1 MNTFCGITKPVSYAV
16 AASML
21 VMSLHLPVAN
31 AAMVSTEAVVHS
43 AQAQQERGRLHGALN
58 REDVKAKLASL
69 GVDQAQVQ
77 ARVDALTDD
86 EAQALAQRLDQMP
99 AGGEAI
105 VGTLVFI
112 FLVLLITDLL
122 GLTNV
127 FPFTKKGSAS
137 R

>member
-1 MNTFCGITKPVSYAV
+1 MNTFLCITKPVSYAV

-31 AAMVSTEAVVHS
+31 AAMVGTEAVVHS
-43 AQAQQERGRLHGALN
+43 AQAQQERGRLHDALN

-99 AGGEAI
+99 AGGDI
-105 VGTLVFI
+105 VSALIFV
-112 FLVLLITDLL
+112 FLVLLVTDLL
-122 GLTNV
+122 GLTDV

>member
-1 MNTFCGITKPVSYAV
+1 MNIFRGITKPVSYAV

-31 AAMVSTEAVVHS
+31 AAMVGTEAVVHS
-43 AQAQQERGRLHGALN
+43 AQAQQERGRLHDALN

-86 EAQALAQRLDQMP
+86 EAQALAQQLDQMP
-99 AGGEAI
+99 AGSGI
-105 VGTLVFI
+105 VGALVFV
-112 FLVLLITDLL
+112 FVVLLITDLL
-122 GLTNV
+122 GLTSV
-127 FPFTKKGSAS
+127 FPFTKKGSAL

>member
-1 MNTFCGITKPVSYAV
+1 MNTFLCITKPVSYAV

-31 AAMVSTEAVVHS
+31 AAMVGTEAVVHS
-43 AQAQQERGRLHGALN
+43 AQAQQERGRLHDALN

-99 AGGEAI
+99 AGGGI
-105 VGTLVFI
+105 VSALIFV
-112 FLVLLITDLL
+112 FLVLLVTDLL
-122 GLTNV
+122 GLTDV

>member
-1 MNTFCGITKPVSYAV
+1 MNTFRFITKPVSYAV
-16 AASML
+16 ATSML

-31 AAMVSTEAVVHS
+31 AAMVGTEAVVYS
-43 AQAQQERGRLHGALN
+43 AQAQQERGRLHDALN

-86 EAQALAQRLDQMP
+86 EAQALAQQLDQMP
-99 AGGEAI
+99 AGSGI
-105 VGTLVFI
+105 VGALVFV
-112 FLVLLITDLL
+112 FVVLLITDLL
-122 GLTNV
+122 GLTSV
-127 FPFTKKGSAS
+127 FPFTKKGSAL

>member
-1 MNTFCGITKPVSYAV
+1 MNTFRCITKPVSYAV
-16 AASML
+16 TASML
-21 VMSLHLPVAN
+21 VMSLHLPVAS
-31 AAMVSTEAVVHS
+31 AAMVGTEAVVYS
-43 AQAQQERGRLHGALN
+43 AQAQQERGRLHDALN

-77 ARVDALTDD
+77 ARVDALTAD

-99 AGGEAI
+99 AGAD
-105 VGTLVFI
+105 VVATLAFI
-112 FLVLLITDLL
+112 FLVLLITDLF

-127 FPFTKKGSAS
+127 FKFTNKGSAN

>member
-1 MNTFCGITKPVSYAV
+1 MNTFRCITKPVSYAV

-31 AAMVSTEAVVHS
+31 AAMVGTEAVVYS
-43 AQAQQERGRLHGALN
+43 AQAQQERGRLHDALN

-112 FLVLLITDLL
+112 FVVLLITDLL
-122 GLTNV
+122 GLTDV
-127 FPFTKKGSAS
+127 FNFTKKGSLGK
-137 R
+137 

>member
-1 MNTFCGITKPVSYAV
+1 MNTFRCVTKPVSYAV

-31 AAMVSTEAVVHS
+31 AAMVGTEAVVHS
-43 AQAQQERGRLHGALN
+43 TQAQQERGRLHDALN

-86 EAQALAQRLDQMP
+86 EAQALAQRLDQTP
-99 AGGEAI
+99 AGGNI

-122 GLTNV
+122 GLTDV
-127 FPFTKKGSAS
+127 FKFTKKGSLG